1 MNGRPPL
8 ILALLG
14 MTVVVSGLC
23 VVFAKHESRKL
34 FVELQALQAQRDQL
48 NTEWGQLQL
57 EQSTWAT
64 PSRVENIAVSR
75 LGMMIPG
82 PQAVVTVRQ

>member
-1 MNGRPPL
+1 MNARQPL
-8 ILALLG
+8 TLALLG
-14 MTVVVSGLC
+14 AAVVVSGLC
-23 VVFAKHESRKL
+23 VVFVKHESRKL
-34 FVELQALQAQRDQL
+34 FVELQQLQTQRDDL

-64 PSRVENIAVSR
+64 PSRIENIAVSR

-82 PQAVVTVRQ
+82 PEAVVTVKR